1 MGMKLAGVMF
11 LVMCA
16 MGGIG
21 YWYYND
27 TQARIATLQENN
39 AKLEVAVQT
48 AEASVE
54 TLQQDAIRLGA
65 LNNQLQNDLQKA
77 EQYGDELRAT
87 LQRHNL
93 THLATKKPGLIED
106 RMQNA
111 TDQLWDDIRG
121 ITEPNGVQ
129 SGAGERTPSS
139 NTD

>member
-1 MGMKLAGVMF
+1 MGAKLAIVFFM
-11 LVMCA
+11 LMIM
-16 MGGIG
+16 MGGATS
-21 YWYYND
+21 WYYKQ
-27 TQARIATLQENN
+27 TQARIAILQENN
-39 AKLEVAVQT
+39 AKLEVAIQT

-54 TLQQDAIRLGA
+54 LLQKDAARLGA
-65 LNNQLQNDLQKA
+65 LNNQLQTDLQRA

-93 THLATKKPGLIED
+93 THLATRKPGLIED

-129 SGAGERTPSS
+129 SSTGEGNPSS
-139 NTD
+139 NTN

>member
-1 MGMKLAGVMF
+1 MGAKLAIVFFM
-11 LVMCA
+11 LMIM
-16 MGGIG
+16 MGGATA
-21 YWYYND
+21 WYYKQ
-27 TQARIATLQENN
+27 TQARIAILQENN
-39 AKLEVAVQT
+39 AKLEVAIQT

-54 TLQQDAIRLGA
+54 LLQKDAARLGA
-65 LNNQLQNDLQKA
+65 LNNQLQTDLQRA

-93 THLATKKPGLIED
+93 THLATKRPGLIED

-129 SGAGERTPSS
+129 SSTGEGNPSS
-139 NTD
+139 NTN